1 MKQVR
6 DYYETKNSPVVK
18 WNSIRLVIAL
28 VCLMGRSITHIG
40 FVLVFTQPPVERGL
54 YMRITKSLD
63 ILIENEGRSIVQG
76 NSNAYLLQ
84 VHRNVY
90 GSKIEE
96 RV

>member
-1 MKQVR
+1 MK
-6 DYYETKNSPVVK
+6 KKSPVVK

-28 VCLMGRSITHIG
+28 VCLMGRSITHID
-40 FVLVFTQPPVERGL
+40 FVLAFTQPPVERGVS
-54 YMRITKSLD
+54 MRIKKGLD

-90 GSKIEE
+90 GSKVEE